1 MTPELG
7 FGVSINASTDFDPD
21 PASEAMHAESLGF
34 DMVTVSD
41 HLVGK
46 RPTYETWTMLTWMAG
61 ATERIRLG
69 TNVLGLPYRHP
80 AVLAK
85 MAESL
90 DRLSAGRLTLG
101 LGGGGSDAE
110 FRAFGLAIR
119 SPREKV
125 DAQEEAL
132 RVIRGLWEGQD
143 VTFEGRH
150 YSLQGGTIAPRP
162 DHRIPLW
169 LGSYG
174 NRSLALAG
182 READGWIPSLPY
194 APPDRYVAKRD
205 RVRKA
210 AEEAGR
216 NPDDLTYAYNVGV
229 RIDERAERSERVV
242 TGGVDE
248 VVERLTGFVRMGVTF
263 LNLWPAGG
271 ADLRER
277 LAEEVVPKVGQAAG

>member
-1 MTPELG
+1 MTSDLG
-7 FGVSINASTDFDPD
+7 FGVSINASTDLD

-41 HLVGK
+41 HIAGR
-46 RPTYETWTMLTWMAG
+46 RPTNETWTMLTWMAG

-85 MAESL
+85 MAETL
-90 DRLSAGRLTLG
+90 DRLSGGRLTLG

-125 DAQEEAL
+125 DAQKEGL
-132 RVIRGLWEGQD
+132 RVIRGLWEGED
-143 VTFEGRH
+143 VTFEGEH
-150 YSLQGGTIAPRP
+150 FSPQGGTIAPRP
-162 DHRIPLW
+162 DHRIPIW

-174 NRSLALAG
+174 NRSLALVG

-216 NPDDLTYAYNVGV
+216 DPDDLTYAYNVGV
-229 RIDERAERSERVV
+229 RVDERAESSDRVV
-242 TGGVDE
+242 TGGVGE

-271 ADLRER
+271 ADLREQ
-277 LAEEVVPKVGQAAG
+277 LAEEVVPAVRDRA

>member
-1 MTPELG
+1 MSPDLG
-7 FGVSINASTDFDPD
+7 FGLSINASTDLD

-34 DMVTVSD
+34 DMVTVTD
-41 HLVGK
+41 HLAGT

-69 TNVLGLPYRHP
+69 TDVLGLPYRHP

-85 MAESL
+85 MAETL
-90 DRLSAGRLTLG
+90 DRLSGGRLTLG
-101 LGGGGSDAE
+101 LGGGGSNAE
-110 FRAFGLAIR
+110 FRAFGLPVR
-119 SPREKV
+119 PPRAKV
-125 DAQEEAL
+125 DAQAEAL
-132 RVIRGLWEGQD
+132 RVIRGLWEGED
-143 VTFEGRH
+143 VTYEGRH
-150 YSLQGGTIAPRP
+150 FSLHGATIAPRP
-162 DHRIPLW
+162 ERRIPIW

-174 NRSLALAG
+174 NRSLALVG

-194 APPDRYVAKRD
+194 APPERYVAMRD
-205 RVRKA
+205 RVRKV
-210 AEEAGR
+210 AEDAGR
-216 NPDDLTYAYNVGV
+216 DPDDITCAYNVGV

-248 VVERLTGFVRMGVTF
+248 VVERLAGFVRMGVTF

-277 LAEEVVPKVGQAAG
+277 LAEEVVPKVRRAAG